1 MPQRVCECIQQKASV
16 NWKCPATAWEK
27 VYPALYQQLAFTIIS
42 SKFWPHISSI
52 ADWAVEK
59 TLKDFQ
65 EMDTCMLKV
74 IVKRTKVIDVEYN
87 SLVKQTIVIDEENN
101 SSATETTPL
110 FALWND

>member
-1 MPQRVCECIQQKASV
+1 
-16 NWKCPATAWEK
+16 
-27 VYPALYQQLAFTIIS
+27 
-42 SKFWPHISSI
+42 
-52 ADWAVEK
+52 VEK
-59 TLKDFQ
+59 TFKDFQ

>member
-1 MPQRVCECIQQKASV
+1 
-16 NWKCPATAWEK
+16 
-27 VYPALYQQLAFTIIS
+27 
-42 SKFWPHISSI
+42 
-52 ADWAVEK
+52 
-59 TLKDFQ
+59 
-65 EMDTCMLKV
+65 MLKV